1 MAGASDVNNSS
12 ETASI
17 QVDPTVDS
25 TIGDVN
31 RDGAVNL
38 GDGIYLANYI
48 LRVIGYEEID
58 EEAADID
65 GNGLVNLEDA
75 LYLINHE
82 LFVPEYDTFY

>member
-38 GDGIYLANYI
+38 GDGICLANYI